1 MELTSWGGILPIPI
15 LLAAI
20 AIAIAVAIALVV
32 VVVVAATLPDKNTDD
47 NESIVSS

>member
-15 LLAAI
+15 LATAT
-20 AIAIAVAIALVV
+20 ATAVAIALVV
-32 VVVVAATLPDKNTDD
+32 VVVVAAILPDKNTDD